1 MPYTFLVVDDE
12 RLNRSYIRNLITDH
26 EPDALI
32 HEARSA
38 AAARELM
45 AAENIDVL
53 FLDIKM
59 PEEDGM
65 QFLATLKER
74 DFELIITTAYSEYAI
89 KAIKEGAIDYL
100 LKPVKI
106 TEFKEALY
114 KAIKRRDK
122 VLSETTEKQ
131 VNELDTALNH
141 TITIHTHKGTKF
153 AMVKHIVYIQAD
165 NTYTTIFMSNGEK
178 IITTRPIIKFEETLD
193 NRLFFRIHKSYI
205 INCYHF
211 KEHISKNG
219 DIAAMDNGARLT
231 ISRYRLKA
239 FLEFIQNNPIK

>member
-12 RLNRSYIRNLITDH
+12 RLNRSYIRNLITDL
-26 EPDALI
+26 EPNAVI

-38 AAARELM
+38 AAARDLL
-45 AAENIDVL
+45 ASENIDIL

-59 PEEDGM
+59 PGEDGM
-65 QFLATLKER
+65 QFLSTLEER
-74 DFELIITTAYSEYAI
+74 VFELVITTAYSEYAI

-114 KAIKRRDK
+114 KAIKRREQAIS
-122 VLSETTEKQ
+122 LTSNRQ
-131 VNELDTALNH
+131 VNELETALNH

-219 DIAAMDNGARLT
+219 DIAAMDNGARLA

-239 FLEFIQNNPIK
+239 FLEFIQNATLK